1 MGRDEGFE
9 RDIEYW
15 MVALGTA
22 VGFGCIWRFPYM
34 VFRNG
39 GAAFLI
45 PYYLL
50 IWLFGAPL
58 MALETA
64 IGQYFRTGA
73 VSMYRKVSEKYQ
85 GIAWVGIAACFVVGT
100 LYIYL
105 LAYVFLYLK
114 ETLVGLPYLDGAE
127 DQILKLTREF
137 YYTKILNISTKK
149 DTLEGFHWPLL
160 ITVIFSWLLVYYVI
174 RNGISQTGKIAVFTV
189 LSPYILLL
197 VFLIRVSMLDGFGQ
211 GLMYLF
217 YPDFTKLFT
226 FQIWKDAMTQ
236 VAFQLS
242 VGQTMMIVFASFR
255 KVNRKYVLPSR
266 LIPFINSMTGIIAS
280 LIIFGYLGFYCKKYN
295 LEIDSLDIAGPG
307 LVFITIPACLSTMWW
322 PTFWILLMML
332 NLVLI
337 GIDSQFGI
345 CESCIYLIEDLKL
358 EWNGELIESSKIKIG
373 VMGFMALCGLPI
385 ATRGGTYVL
394 ELIDTFGFAIPCS
407 ISMFGTVYIWVK
419 KTKIENLFS
428 QLSRAT
434 GESFPKFELQAL
446 QTLGL
451 PVTVA
456 MIGICM
462 YMTIINGI
470 IHNTFTLTFMLIGIC
485 ITTVAVLPGV
495 YYYWRYKDSADIED
509 PYTYDLISDP
519 IHGGD
524 AALSLREQ
532 LKELQEQPPSR
543 SERSEV

>member
-1 MGRDEGFE
+1 MGRDEGYE

-39 GAAFLI
+39 GAVFLI

-50 IWLFGAPL
+50 IWLFGAPI
-58 MALETA
+58 MTLETA
-64 IGQYFRTGA
+64 IGQYFRAGA
-73 VSMYRKVSEKYQ
+73 VVMYRKVSDKYQ
-85 GIAWVGIAACFVVGT
+85 GIAWVGIAACFCVGT

-105 LAYVFLYLK
+105 LAYVFLYMK
-114 ETLVGLPYLDGAE
+114 ETIMGLEYLDAPE

-137 YYTKILNISTKK
+137 YYSKILNISTKK
-149 DTLEGFHWPLL
+149 DSLEGFHWPLL
-160 ITVIFSWLLVYYVI
+160 VTVILAWLLIYSVI
-174 RNGISQTGKIAVFTV
+174 RKGISQTGKIAVFTV
-189 LSPYILLL
+189 LSPYVLLA
-197 VFLIRVSMLDGFGQ
+197 VFLLRVSVLDGFGQ
-211 GLMYLF
+211 GLIYLF

-242 VGQTMMIVFASFR
+242 VGQTMMIIFSSFR
-255 KVNRKYVLPSR
+255 KVNRKYVLASR
-266 LIPFINSMTGIIAS
+266 LIPLINSLTGVVAS
-280 LIIFGYLGFYCKKYN
+280 LIIFGYLGYYCKKYN
-295 LEIDSLDIAGPG
+295 LQIETLDIAGPG

-322 PTFWILLMML
+322 PTFWIFLMMI

-345 CESCIYLIEDLKL
+345 CESCIYFIDDLKL
-358 EWNGELIESSKIKIG
+358 EWNGEVIDSNKTRIA
-373 VMGFMALCGLPI
+373 VMVIMGLCGLPI

-407 ISMFGTVYIWVK
+407 ISMFGTIYIWVK
-419 KTKIENLFS
+419 KTNVQSLFE

-434 GESFPKFELQAL
+434 AENVPEFEIKAL
-446 QTLGL
+446 HMFGIPISL
-451 PVTVA
+451 A
-456 MIGICM
+456 MIGICT
-462 YMTIINGI
+462 YSTIVNGI
-470 IHNTFTLTFMLIGIC
+470 INNNFSFTFMIIGIC
-485 ITTVAVLPGV
+485 ITAIATLPGI
-495 YYYWRYKDSADIED
+495 YYYLRYKDQPENDE
-509 PYTYDLISDP
+509 PYSYDLILDP
-519 IHGGD
+519 FHGADG
-524 AALSLREQ
+524 APSLKDQ

-543 SERSEV
+543 SEKSEV